1 MTAYG
6 GGPPAGG
13 GQPYGG
19 QPGASIYHTTPSGG
33 RGIRIFGIVCVVV
46 GTFTFVTGLF
56 SIWSTSQLLRR
67 MGTPADVGLIV
78 LGWVLPALVQLL
90 LVIAG
95 ILLARRR

>member
-19 QPGASIYHTTPSGG
+19 QPGASIYQPTPSG